1 MAMVEDVT
9 LWGVERMSGSSLWGG
24 WVWTC
29 RRMIGA
35 RIEESRREKMG
46 RVHRLSCVAK
56 GPDRPQAPRIEM
68 STRHA

>member
-24 WVWTC
+24 WAWTC

-35 RIEESRREKMG
+35 RIEESRREKTG
-46 RVHRLSCVAK
+46 RVHRLNCGAK
-56 GPDRPQAPRIEM
+56 GQPAS
-68 STRHA
+68 STAK

>member
-1 MAMVEDVT
+1 

-35 RIEESRREKMG
+35 RIEQSRREKTG
-46 RVHRLSCVAK
+46 RVYRLSCDAK
-56 GPDRPQAPRIEM
+56 GQAAS
-68 STRHA
+68 STAK